1 MLIVK
6 PKHIAIS
13 IFLLLIIGAA
23 VLYGTNSVA
32 QKLTLDNIILVK
44 KIVHHDPEL
53 TAQKIHSYQKM
64 CTNFKEKAY
73 ETTKI
78 ASVAPKPEDYT
89 SIDEIRK
96 FQNVTETEYFSGNR
110 YARYEIGQKLV
121 LSESQSKPKSPD
133 EIDCS
138 LKVEKYITGEIR
150 TPNQFLQFSKTG
162 NDQGKIN
169 VANLKAGLFERIQ
182 MPTVPKNVETIT
194 LENTNFKCMQS
205 IEIPKCYFKDMPIHV
220 GTKKAVILQIT
231 TPQKGVSKLYDAL
244 NEMETKMETQTA
256 LAAFGDGTMYR
267 GSDFVALDRK
277 FDSISIGKEIPE
289 SKFDMSMFKDY
300 KIIKQN

>member
-1 MLIVK
+1 MCAVK
-6 PKHIAIS
+6 PKTITIS
-13 IFLLLIIGAA
+13 VALLLIIGTS
-23 VLYGTNSVA
+23 VFYGTNSIA
-32 QKLTLDNIILVK
+32 QKIFTTSDNIVLVK
-44 KIVHHDPEL
+44 KIVYHDPEL
-53 TAQKIHSYQKM
+53 TAQKIHSYQKQ
-64 CTNFKEKAY
+64 CTKAKEALY

-78 ASVAPKPEDYT
+78 ASLAPKPEDYT

-121 LSESQSKPKSPD
+121 LSESQSKLKSPD
-133 EIDCS
+133 EFDCS

-150 TPNQFLQFSKTG
+150 TPNQSLHFSKTG

-182 MPTVPKNVETIT
+182 IPTVPKNVETIT
-194 LENTNFKCMQS
+194 LENTNFKCIQS
-205 IEIPKCYFKDMPIHV
+205 IEIPKCFYKDMPIHV
-220 GTKKAVILQIT
+220 GTKKAVILQT
-231 TPQKGVSKLYDAL
+231 TPPQKSVSKLYDAVS
-244 NEMETKMETQTA
+244 EMEMPNA
-256 LAAFGDGTMYR
+256 LAGFGDGTVYR
-267 GSDFVALDRK
+267 GGDFVASDRK